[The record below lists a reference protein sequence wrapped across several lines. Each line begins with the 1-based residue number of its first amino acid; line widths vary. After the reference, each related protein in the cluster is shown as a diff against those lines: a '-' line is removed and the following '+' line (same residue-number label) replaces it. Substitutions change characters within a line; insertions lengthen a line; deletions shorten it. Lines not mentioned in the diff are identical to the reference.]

1 MTVNS
6 VNDAPTVS
14 NVNSETNEDSA
25 KAVSLLG
32 SDIDG
37 DSLSYSVVNN
47 PSNGSVSISGSTAT
61 YTPNHNYNGT
71 DSFTYYVN
79 DGDSDSGSAT
89 VTMTV
94 NSVNDAPTDIFL
106 NGTSVDENKDVNT
119 VVGTLSGSDPEENIS
134 SYEIVGG
141 DTTKFNISGTNLRTS
156 ARFNYET
163 TSSYAVTIRAKD
175 TGNLTHDKE
184 FTINVGNLVNE
195 TPTITSSGTPEN
207 VTQFQMLSNYYT
219 VSVDNPYPYDNTLVF
234 SLTSSPSG
242 MSINSSSGVIS
253 WNVGNASTGTV
264 SFTVKVLADL
274 DYDTKTYTGIN
285 VAAGTFT
292 PSSISEL
299 QTAIN
304 NMGGSCET
312 ATYGNVNDWDVT
324 AITNMYQLFKD
335 STFNCNIGNWDVSNV
350 VNMED
355 MFSSAEDFNQ
365 NIGSWDVSNVENM
378 EDMFSR
384 AKDFNQNIGSW
395 DVSSVT
401 NMKNMFSRAG
411 DFNQNI
417 GSWDVSS
424 VTNMQAM
431 FYKAYDF
438 NNGGNASIINWDVS
452 NVENFSAMFENAE
465 TFNQDLSD
473 WELCDAETIEDM
485 FSEAFSLDQPFVGWA
500 QGNCALPNLDNMDNA
515 FNYTNISKSR
525 RNAMYDGGDGW
536 RNLGDIKNIWPSEYE
551 DNVFCWPWDEC
562 NEYDPPVIADGTPSN
577 VQQYQTLSSYYQ
589 VVVDTTNSYPGIS
602 LVFSLD
608 DQPAGMSINSSSGMI
623 SWNVGNASTGTV
635 SFTVEVDYD
644 SETITKTYTVNVAEG
659 TFTFPNRTQLLNAI
673 ASLGGGCSH
682 STYGNINDWDVTAIT
697 DMNGLFAN
705 TSFNCNI
712 SSWDV
717 SNVTNMAFMFS
728 YNSSFNQP
736 LNSWDVGNVTNMNW
750 MFGYN
755 SAFNQAL
762 NNWDVRNVVTFHA
775 MFYEA
780 TSFNQPLNQWNLQGG
795 VFDGS
800 WGHRIDMESMFKY
813 ATSFNQNLSAWD
825 VRSVKSMDSMFES
838 ATSFN
843 NGGHDIRNWRPSGCQ
858 TMMEMFKNAHS
869 FNQSVDEWAP
879 YLDNVETAQDAFHYT
894 NLIKERR
901 DDILNAWLEDPDNF
915 KIKNNWNSSYKEN
928 KNCWPWNECESF
940 KLSNYGL

>member
-1 MTVNS
+1 MTVNP
-6 VNDAPTVS
+6 VNNDAPT
-14 NVNSETNEDSA
+14 NIA
-25 KAVSLLG
+25 
-32 SDIDG
+32 
-37 DSLSYSVVNN
+37 LS
-47 PSNGSVSISGSTAT
+47 ST
-61 YTPNHNYNGT
+61 
-71 DSFTYYVN
+71 
-79 DGDSDSGSAT
+79 
-89 VTMTV
+89 TV
-94 NSVNDAPTDIFL
+94 N
-106 NGTSVDENKDVNT
+106 ENEAINT
-119 VVGTLSGSDPEENIS
+119 QVGQLSGSDPDGNIS
-134 SYEIVGG
+134 NYQLVGG
-141 DTTKFNISGTNLRTS
+141 DQTKFNINGTQLRTS
-156 ARFNYET
+156 EKFDYET
-163 TSSYAVTIRAKD
+163 DNSYSVTIRVTD
-175 TGNLTHDKE
+175 TTNLTYEKV
-184 FTINVGNLVNE
+184 FTIGINNMNE
-195 TPTITSSGTPEN
+195 TPTITSGTPSN
-207 VTQFQMLSNYYT
+207 VQQYQTLSNYYT
-219 VSVDNPYPYDNTLVF
+219 VVASNPYSNDNNLVF
-234 SLTSSPSG
+234 SLTSYPSG

-253 WNVGNASTGTV
+253 WNVGTASTGTV
-264 SFTVKVLADL
+264 SFTVKVLA
-274 DYDTKTYTGIN
+274 
-285 VAAGTFT
+285 
-292 PSSISEL
+292 
-299 QTAIN
+299 N
-304 NMGGSCET
+304 N
-312 ATYGNVNDWDVT
+312 
-324 AITNMYQLFKD
+324 
-335 STFNCNIGNWDVSNV
+335 
-350 VNMED
+350 
-355 MFSSAEDFNQ
+355 
-365 NIGSWDVSNVENM
+365 
-378 EDMFSR
+378 
-384 AKDFNQNIGSW
+384 
-395 DVSSVT
+395 
-401 NMKNMFSRAG
+401 
-411 DFNQNI
+411 
-417 GSWDVSS
+417 
-424 VTNMQAM
+424 
-431 FYKAYDF
+431 
-438 NNGGNASIINWDVS
+438 
-452 NVENFSAMFENAE
+452 
-465 TFNQDLSD
+465 
-473 WELCDAETIEDM
+473 
-485 FSEAFSLDQPFVGWA
+485 
-500 QGNCALPNLDNMDNA
+500 
-515 FNYTNISKSR
+515 
-525 RNAMYDGGDGW
+525 
-536 RNLGDIKNIWPSEYE
+536 SEY
-551 DNVFCWPWDEC
+551 V
-562 NEYDPPVIADGTPSN
+562 
-577 VQQYQTLSSYYQ
+577 
-589 VVVDTTNSYPGIS
+589 
-602 LVFSLD
+602 
-608 DQPAGMSINSSSGMI
+608 
-623 SWNVGNASTGTV
+623 
-635 SFTVEVDYD
+635 
-644 SETITKTYTVNVAEG
+644 TKTYTVNVAEG

-901 DDILNAWLEDPDNF
+901 DDILNEWLEDPDNF